1 MKDKTKGILCMI
13 ASALAFS
20 LMQIAVKLTS
30 DNVSIFLQVV
40 FRNFLLSIFSI
51 AMLKKHKEKLM
62 PVKEHR
68 VALFFRGFL
77 GLFGAVM
84 YFYSTKN
91 LPTANAAILQK
102 SSPFF
107 VMIFAAI
114 FLNEKLTKVH
124 VASLLVAFLGA
135 YFVTNPSG
143 NYNLIPALSGIFS
156 AIFAAGAYTIIGKL
170 GKTENPYRIML
181 AFGAVTC
188 VCLLV
193 PLILTYKRPL
203 PIDWL
208 YLLLIGIF
216 GGMGQYLLTVAYV
229 YAPAGEVSIYNYTS
243 VIFSA
248 ILGFIIFNDKI
259 IPIEFLGIGLILLS
273 AVILFLYNQKN
284 LGRFKKNKKVKKM

>member
-1 MKDKTKGILCMI
+1 MV

-30 DNVSIFLQVV
+30 DNVSIFLQVI
-40 FRNFLLSIFSI
+40 FRNFLLSVFSI
-51 AMLKKHKEKLM
+51 IMLKKSKEKLM

-84 YFYSTKN
+84 YFYATKN

-114 FLNEKLTKVH
+114 FLKEKLTKFH
-124 VASLLVAFLGA
+124 ILSLIIAFAGA

-156 AIFAAGAYTIIGKL
+156 AVFAAGAYTIIGKL
-170 GKTENPYRIML
+170 GKSENPYRIML
-181 AFGAVTC
+181 AFGSVTC
-188 VCLLV
+188 ICLLV
-193 PLILTYKRPL
+193 PLIMTYKRPL

-208 YLLLIGIF
+208 WLLMIGIF
-216 GGMGQYLLTVAYV
+216 GGLGQYLLTIAYL

-248 ILGFIIFNDKI
+248 ILGFIIFGDKI
-259 IPIEFLGIGLILLS
+259 IPIEFFGIGLILLS
-273 AVILFLYNQKN
+273 ALILFLYNQKN
-284 LGRFKKNKKVKKM
+284 LGRFEIKKK

>member
-1 MKDKTKGILCMI
+1 MV

-30 DNVSIFLQVV
+30 ENVSIFLQVV
-40 FRNFLLSIFSI
+40 FRNFILAGFSI
-51 AMLKKHKEKLM
+51 IMLKKNKEKLM
-62 PVKEHR
+62 PDKEHR
-68 VALFFRGFL
+68 LALFFRGFL
-77 GLFGAVM
+77 GLFGVVL
-84 YFYSTKN
+84 YFYATKN
-91 LPTANAAILQK
+91 MQTANAAILQK

-124 VASLLVAFLGA
+124 VLSLLIAFVGA

-143 NYNLIPALSGIFS
+143 NYNLLPALSGIFS
-156 AIFAAGAYTIIGKL
+156 AVFAAGAYTIIGKL
-170 GKTENPYRIML
+170 GKSENAYRIML
-181 AFGAVTC
+181 AFGVVTC
-188 VCLLV
+188 VSLLI
-193 PLILTYKRPL
+193 PLVMTYKRPL

-208 YLLLIGIF
+208 WLAMIGIF
-216 GGMGQYLLTVAYV
+216 GGLGQYLLTIAYL

-248 ILGFIIFNDKI
+248 ILGFIIFGDKI

-284 LGRFKKNKKVKKM
+284 LGRFEIKKK

>member
-1 MKDKTKGILCMI
+1 MNDKTKGILCMV

-51 AMLKKHKEKLM
+51 AMLKKHRESLV

-84 YFYSTKN
+84 YFYATKN
-91 LPTANAAILQK
+91 LPTSNAAILQK

-124 VASLLVAFLGA
+124 VLSLLIAFVGA

-143 NYNLIPALSGIFS
+143 NYNLLPALSGIFS
-156 AIFAAGAYTIIGKL
+156 AVFAAGAYTIIGKL
-170 GKTENPYRIML
+170 SKSENAYRIML
-181 AFGAVTC
+181 AFGVVTC
-188 VCLLV
+188 VSLFIPLV
-193 PLILTYKRPL
+193 MTYKRPL

-208 YLLLIGIF
+208 WLSMIGIF
-216 GGMGQYLLTVAYV
+216 GGLGQYLLTIAYL

-248 ILGFIIFNDKI
+248 ILGFIIFGDKI

-273 AVILFLYNQKN
+273 ALILFLYNQKN
-284 LGRFKKNKKVKKM
+284 LGRFEIKKK

>member
-1 MKDKTKGILCMI
+1 MNDKTKGILCMV

-40 FRNFLLSIFSI
+40 FRNFILAVFSI
-51 AMLKKHKEKLM
+51 IMLKKNKEKLM

-68 VALFFRGFL
+68 LALFFRGFL
-77 GLFGAVM
+77 GLFGVVL
-84 YFYSTKN
+84 YFYATKN
-91 LPTANAAILQK
+91 MQTANAAILQK

-124 VASLLVAFLGA
+124 VLSLLIAFVGA

-143 NYNLIPALSGIFS
+143 NYNLLPALAGIFS
-156 AIFAAGAYTIIGKL
+156 AVFAAGAYTIIGKL
-170 GKTENPYRIML
+170 GKSENAYRIML
-181 AFGAVTC
+181 AFGVVTC
-188 VCLLV
+188 VSLFIPLV
-193 PLILTYKRPL
+193 MTYKRPL

-208 YLLLIGIF
+208 WLSMIGIF
-216 GGMGQYLLTVAYV
+216 GGLGQYLLTIAYL

-248 ILGFIIFNDKI
+248 ILGFIIFGDKI

-273 AVILFLYNQKN
+273 ALILFLYNQKN
-284 LGRFKKNKKVKKM
+284 LGRFEIKKK

>member
-1 MKDKTKGILCMI
+1 MKDKTKGILCMV

-51 AMLKKHKEKLM
+51 TMLKKNKDKLI
-62 PVKEHR
+62 PAKEHR

-84 YFYSTKN
+84 YFYATKN
-91 LPTANAAILQK
+91 LLTANAAILQK

-114 FLNEKLTKVH
+114 FLNERLTKVH
-124 VASLLVAFLGA
+124 ILSLLVAFLGA

-170 GKTENPYRIML
+170 GKSENPYRIML
-181 AFGAVTC
+181 AFGTVTC
-188 VCLLV
+188 ICLLV
-193 PLILTYKRPL
+193 PLVLTYKRPL
-203 PIDWL
+203 AIDWI
-208 YLLLIGIF
+208 YLILIGIF
-216 GGMGQYLLTVAYV
+216 GGLGQYLLTIAYL
-229 YAPAGEVSIYNYTS
+229 YAPAGEVSIYNYSS

-259 IPIEFLGIGLILLS
+259 LPIEYFGIALILLS

-284 LGRFKKNKKVKKM
+284 LGRFEIKKK

>member
-1 MKDKTKGILCMI
+1 MNDKTKGILCMV

-40 FRNFLLSIFSI
+40 FRNFILAVFSI
-51 AMLKKHKEKLM
+51 IMLKKNKEKLM

-68 VALFFRGFL
+68 LALFFRGFL
-77 GLFGAVM
+77 GLFGVVL
-84 YFYSTKN
+84 YFYATKN
-91 LPTANAAILQK
+91 LLTANAAILQK

-114 FLNEKLTKVH
+114 FLNERLTKVH
-124 VASLLVAFLGA
+124 VLSLLIAFVGA

-156 AIFAAGAYTIIGKL
+156 AVFAAGAYTIIGKL
-170 GKTENPYRIML
+170 GKSENAYRIML
-181 AFGAVTC
+181 AFGVVTC
-188 VCLLV
+188 VSLFIPLV
-193 PLILTYKRPL
+193 MTYKRPL

-208 YLLLIGIF
+208 WLLMIGIF
-216 GGMGQYLLTVAYV
+216 GGLGQYLLTIAYL

-248 ILGFIIFNDKI
+248 ILGFIIFGDKI

-273 AVILFLYNQKN
+273 ALILFLYNQKN
-284 LGRFKKNKKVKKM
+284 LDRFEIKKK

>member
-1 MKDKTKGILCMI
+1 MNDKTKGILCMV

-40 FRNFLLSIFSI
+40 FRNFILAVFSI
-51 AMLKKHKEKLM
+51 IMLKKNKEKLM

-68 VALFFRGFL
+68 LALFFRGFL
-77 GLFGAVM
+77 GLFGVVL
-84 YFYSTKN
+84 YFYATKN
-91 LPTANAAILQK
+91 MQTANAAILQK

-114 FLNEKLTKVH
+114 FLNERLTKVH
-124 VASLLVAFLGA
+124 VLSLLIAFVGA

-156 AIFAAGAYTIIGKL
+156 AVFAAGAYTIIGKL
-170 GKTENPYRIML
+170 GKSENAYRIML
-181 AFGAVTC
+181 AFGVVTC
-188 VCLLV
+188 VSLFIPLV
-193 PLILTYKRPL
+193 MTYKRPL

-208 YLLLIGIF
+208 WLLMIGIF
-216 GGMGQYLLTVAYV
+216 GGLGQYLLTIAYL

-248 ILGFIIFNDKI
+248 ILGFIIFGDKI

-273 AVILFLYNQKN
+273 ALILFLYNQKN
-284 LGRFKKNKKVKKM
+284 LGRFEIKKK

>member
-1 MKDKTKGILCMI
+1 MNDKTKGILCMV
-13 ASALAFS
+13 ASALAFA

-30 DNVSIFLQVV
+30 DNVSIFIQVV
-40 FRNFLLSIFSI
+40 FRNFILAVFSI
-51 AMLKKHKEKLM
+51 IMLKKNKEKLM

-68 VALFFRGFL
+68 LALFFRGFL
-77 GLFGAVM
+77 GLFGVVL
-84 YFYSTKN
+84 YFYATKN
-91 LPTANAAILQK
+91 MQTANAAILQK

-124 VASLLVAFLGA
+124 VLSLLIAFVGA

-143 NYNLIPALSGIFS
+143 NYNLLPALAGIFS
-156 AIFAAGAYTIIGKL
+156 AVFAAGAYTIIGKL
-170 GKTENPYRIML
+170 GKSENAYRIML
-181 AFGAVTC
+181 AFGVVTC
-188 VCLLV
+188 VSLFIPLV
-193 PLILTYKRPL
+193 MTYKRPL

-208 YLLLIGIF
+208 WLSMIGIF
-216 GGMGQYLLTVAYV
+216 GGLGQYLLTIAYL

-248 ILGFIIFNDKI
+248 ILGFIIFGDKI

-273 AVILFLYNQKN
+273 ALILFLYNQKN
-284 LGRFKKNKKVKKM
+284 LGRFEIKKK

>member
-1 MKDKTKGILCMI
+1 MNDKTKGILCMV

-51 AMLKKHKEKLM
+51 AMLKKHRESLV

-77 GLFGAVM
+77 GLFGVVL
-84 YFYSTKN
+84 YFYATKN
-91 LPTANAAILQK
+91 MQTANAAILQK

-124 VASLLVAFLGA
+124 VLSLLIAFVGA

-143 NYNLIPALSGIFS
+143 NYNLLPALAGIFS
-156 AIFAAGAYTIIGKL
+156 AVFAAGAYTIIGKL
-170 GKTENPYRIML
+170 GKSENAYRIML
-181 AFGAVTC
+181 AFGVVTC
-188 VCLLV
+188 VSLFIPLV
-193 PLILTYKRPL
+193 MTYKRPL

-208 YLLLIGIF
+208 WLLMIGIF
-216 GGMGQYLLTVAYV
+216 GGLGQYLLTIAYL

-248 ILGFIIFNDKI
+248 ILGFIIFGDKI

-273 AVILFLYNQKN
+273 ALILFLYNQKN
-284 LGRFKKNKKVKKM
+284 LGRFEIKKK

>member
-1 MKDKTKGILCMI
+1 MNDKTKGILCMV

-40 FRNFLLSIFSI
+40 FRNFILAVFSI
-51 AMLKKHKEKLM
+51 IMLKKNKEKLM

-68 VALFFRGFL
+68 LALFFRGFL
-77 GLFGAVM
+77 GLFGVVL
-84 YFYSTKN
+84 YFYATKN
-91 LPTANAAILQK
+91 MQTANAAILQK

-114 FLNEKLTKVH
+114 FLNERLTKVH
-124 VASLLVAFLGA
+124 VLSLLIAFVGA

-143 NYNLIPALSGIFS
+143 NYNLLPALAGIFS
-156 AIFAAGAYTIIGKL
+156 AVFAAGAYTIIGKL
-170 GKTENPYRIML
+170 GKSENAYRIML
-181 AFGAVTC
+181 AFGVITC
-188 VCLLV
+188 VSLFIPLV
-193 PLILTYKRPL
+193 MTYKRPL

-208 YLLLIGIF
+208 WLLMIGIF
-216 GGMGQYLLTVAYV
+216 GGLGQYLLTIAYL

-248 ILGFIIFNDKI
+248 ILGFIIFGDKI

-273 AVILFLYNQKN
+273 ALILFLYNQKN
-284 LGRFKKNKKVKKM
+284 LGRFEIKKK

>member
-1 MKDKTKGILCMI
+1 MV

-30 DNVSIFLQVV
+30 ENVSIFLQVV
-40 FRNFLLSIFSI
+40 FRNFILAVFSI
-51 AMLKKHKEKLM
+51 IMLKKNKEKLM
-62 PVKEHR
+62 PDKEHR
-68 VALFFRGFL
+68 LALFFRGFL
-77 GLFGAVM
+77 GLFGVVL
-84 YFYSTKN
+84 YFYATKN
-91 LPTANAAILQK
+91 MQTANAAILQK

-124 VASLLVAFLGA
+124 VLSLLIAFVGA

-143 NYNLIPALSGIFS
+143 NYNLLPALSGIFS
-156 AIFAAGAYTIIGKL
+156 AVFAAGAYTIIGKL
-170 GKTENPYRIML
+170 GKSENAYRIML
-181 AFGAVTC
+181 AFGVVTC
-188 VCLLV
+188 VSLLI
-193 PLILTYKRPL
+193 PLVMTYKRPL

-208 YLLLIGIF
+208 WLAMIGIF
-216 GGMGQYLLTVAYV
+216 GGLGQYLLTIAYL

-248 ILGFIIFNDKI
+248 ILGFIIFGDKI

-284 LGRFKKNKKVKKM
+284 LGRFEIKKK

>member
-1 MKDKTKGILCMI
+1 MNDKTKGILCMV

-40 FRNFLLSIFSI
+40 FRNFILAVFSI
-51 AMLKKHKEKLM
+51 IMLKKNKEKLM

-68 VALFFRGFL
+68 LALFFRGFL
-77 GLFGAVM
+77 GLFGVVL
-84 YFYSTKN
+84 YFYATKN
-91 LPTANAAILQK
+91 MQTANAAILQK

-114 FLNEKLTKVH
+114 FLNERLTKVH
-124 VASLLVAFLGA
+124 VLSLLIAFVGA

-156 AIFAAGAYTIIGKL
+156 AVFAAGAYTIIGKL
-170 GKTENPYRIML
+170 GKSENAYRIML
-181 AFGAVTC
+181 AFGVVTC
-188 VCLLV
+188 VSLFIPLV
-193 PLILTYKRPL
+193 MTYKRPL

-208 YLLLIGIF
+208 WLLMIGIF
-216 GGMGQYLLTVAYV
+216 GGLGQYLLTIAYL

-248 ILGFIIFNDKI
+248 ILGFIIFGDKI

-273 AVILFLYNQKN
+273 ALILFLYNQKN
-284 LGRFKKNKKVKKM
+284 LDRFEIKKK

>member
-30 DNVSIFLQVV
+30 EGVSIFLQVV

-51 AMLKKHKEKLM
+51 VMLKKHGESLV

-84 YFYSTKN
+84 YFYATKN

-114 FLNEKLTKVH
+114 FLNEKLTRFH
-124 VASLLVAFLGA
+124 IMSLVVAFIGA
-135 YFVTNPSG
+135 YLVTNPSG

-156 AIFAAGAYTIIGKL
+156 AIFAAGAYTIIGSL

-188 VCLLV
+188 ACLIV
-193 PLILTYKRPL
+193 PLVLTYKSPL

-208 YLLLIGIF
+208 WLVLIGVF
-216 GGMGQYLLTVAYV
+216 GGLGQYLLTIAYL

-248 ILGFIIFNDKI
+248 ILGFIIFRDKI
-259 IPIEFLGIGLILLS
+259 EPIEYIGIVLILLS

-284 LGRFKKNKKVKKM
+284 LGSLKKQKN

>member
-1 MKDKTKGILCMI
+1 MNDKTNGILCMV

-40 FRNFLLSIFSI
+40 FRNFILAVFSI
-51 AMLKKHKEKLM
+51 IMLKKNKEKLM

-68 VALFFRGFL
+68 LALFFRGFL
-77 GLFGAVM
+77 GLFGVVL
-84 YFYSTKN
+84 YFYATKN

-114 FLNEKLTKVH
+114 FLNERLTKVH
-124 VASLLVAFLGA
+124 VLSLLIAFVGA

-156 AIFAAGAYTIIGKL
+156 AVFAAGAYTIIGKL
-170 GKTENPYRIML
+170 GKSENAYRIML
-181 AFGAVTC
+181 AFGVVTC
-188 VCLLV
+188 VSLFIPLV
-193 PLILTYKRPL
+193 MTYKRPL

-208 YLLLIGIF
+208 WLLMIGIF
-216 GGMGQYLLTVAYV
+216 GGLGQYLLTIAYL

-248 ILGFIIFNDKI
+248 ILGFIIFGDKI

-273 AVILFLYNQKN
+273 ALILFLYNQKN
-284 LGRFKKNKKVKKM
+284 LGRFEIKKKVKNF

>member
-1 MKDKTKGILCMI
+1 
-13 ASALAFS
+13 
-20 LMQIAVKLTS
+20 
-30 DNVSIFLQVV
+30 
-40 FRNFLLSIFSI
+40 
-51 AMLKKHKEKLM
+51 
-62 PVKEHR
+62 
-68 VALFFRGFL
+68 
-77 GLFGAVM
+77 M
-84 YFYSTKN
+84 YFYATKN

-114 FLNEKLTKVH
+114 FLNEKLTRFH
-124 VASLLVAFLGA
+124 IMSLVVAFIGA
-135 YFVTNPSG
+135 YLVTNPSG

-156 AIFAAGAYTIIGKL
+156 AVFAAGAYTIIGSL

-188 VCLLV
+188 ACLIV
-193 PLILTYKRPL
+193 PLVLTYKSPL

-208 YLLLIGIF
+208 WLVLIGVF
-216 GGMGQYLLTVAYV
+216 GGLGQYLLTIAYL

-248 ILGFIIFNDKI
+248 ILGFIIFRDKI
-259 IPIEFLGIGLILLS
+259 EPIEYIGIVLILMS

-284 LGRFKKNKKVKKM
+284 LGRLKKQKN

>member
-1 MKDKTKGILCMI
+1 MNDKTKGILCMV

-40 FRNFLLSIFSI
+40 FRNFILAVFSI
-51 AMLKKHKEKLM
+51 IMLKKNKEKLM

-68 VALFFRGFL
+68 LALFFRGFL
-77 GLFGAVM
+77 GLFGVVL
-84 YFYSTKN
+84 YFYATKN
-91 LPTANAAILQK
+91 MQTANAAILQK

-114 FLNEKLTKVH
+114 FLNERLTKVH
-124 VASLLVAFLGA
+124 VLSLLIAFVGA

-143 NYNLIPALSGIFS
+143 NYNLLPALAGIFS
-156 AIFAAGAYTIIGKL
+156 AVFAAGAYTIIGKL
-170 GKTENPYRIML
+170 GKSENAYRIML
-181 AFGAVTC
+181 AFGVVTC
-188 VCLLV
+188 VSLFIPLV
-193 PLILTYKRPL
+193 MTYKRPL

-208 YLLLIGIF
+208 WLLMIGIF
-216 GGMGQYLLTVAYV
+216 GGLGQYLLTIAYL

-248 ILGFIIFNDKI
+248 ILGFIIFGDKI

-273 AVILFLYNQKN
+273 ALILFLYNQKN
-284 LGRFKKNKKVKKM
+284 LGRFEIKKK

>member
-1 MKDKTKGILCMI
+1 MNDKTKGILCMV
-13 ASALAFS
+13 ASALAFA

-40 FRNFLLSIFSI
+40 FRNFILAVFSI
-51 AMLKKHKEKLM
+51 IMLKKNKEKLM

-68 VALFFRGFL
+68 LALFFRGFL
-77 GLFGAVM
+77 GLFGVVL
-84 YFYSTKN
+84 YFYATKKM
-91 LPTANAAILQK
+91 PTANAAILQK

-124 VASLLVAFLGA
+124 VLSLLIAFVGA

-143 NYNLIPALSGIFS
+143 NYNLLPALAGIFS
-156 AIFAAGAYTIIGKL
+156 AVFAAGAYTIIGKL
-170 GKTENPYRIML
+170 GKSENAYRIML
-181 AFGAVTC
+181 AFGVVTC
-188 VCLLV
+188 VSLFIPLV
-193 PLILTYKRPL
+193 MTYKRPL

-208 YLLLIGIF
+208 WLSMIGIF
-216 GGMGQYLLTVAYV
+216 GGLGQYLLTIAYL

-248 ILGFIIFNDKI
+248 ILGFIIFGDKI

-273 AVILFLYNQKN
+273 ALILFLYNQKN
-284 LGRFKKNKKVKKM
+284 LGRFEIKKK

>member
-1 MKDKTKGILCMI
+1 MI

-30 DNVSIFLQVV
+30 EGVSIFLQVV

-51 AMLKKHKEKLM
+51 VMLKKHGESLV

-84 YFYSTKN
+84 YFYATKN

-114 FLNEKLTKVH
+114 FLNERLTKVH
-124 VASLLVAFLGA
+124 VLSLLIAFVGA

-156 AIFAAGAYTIIGKL
+156 AVFAAGAYTIIGKL
-170 GKTENPYRIML
+170 GKSENAYRIML
-181 AFGAVTC
+181 AFGVVTC
-188 VCLLV
+188 VSLFIPLV
-193 PLILTYKRPL
+193 MTYKRPL

-208 YLLLIGIF
+208 WLLMIGIF
-216 GGMGQYLLTVAYV
+216 GGLGQYLLTIAYL

-248 ILGFIIFNDKI
+248 ILGFIIFGDKI

-273 AVILFLYNQKN
+273 ALILFLYNQKN
-284 LGRFKKNKKVKKM
+284 LDRFEIKKK

>member
-1 MKDKTKGILCMI
+1 MNDKTKGILCMV

-51 AMLKKHKEKLM
+51 AMLKKHRESLV

-77 GLFGAVM
+77 GLFGVVL
-84 YFYSTKN
+84 YFYATKN
-91 LPTANAAILQK
+91 MQTANAAILQK

-114 FLNEKLTKVH
+114 FLNERLTKVH
-124 VASLLVAFLGA
+124 VLSLLIAFVGA

-143 NYNLIPALSGIFS
+143 NYNLLPALAGIFS
-156 AIFAAGAYTIIGKL
+156 AVFAAGAYTIIGKL
-170 GKTENPYRIML
+170 GKSENAYRIML
-181 AFGAVTC
+181 AFGVVTC
-188 VCLLV
+188 VSLFIPLV
-193 PLILTYKRPL
+193 MTYKRPL

-208 YLLLIGIF
+208 WLLMIGIF
-216 GGMGQYLLTVAYV
+216 GGLGQYLLTIAYL

-248 ILGFIIFNDKI
+248 ILGFIIFGDKI

-273 AVILFLYNQKN
+273 ALILFLYNQKN
-284 LGRFKKNKKVKKM
+284 LGRFEIKKK

>member
-1 MKDKTKGILCMI
+1 MKDKTKGILCMVG
-13 ASALAFS
+13 SALAFS

-30 DNVSIFLQVV
+30 DNVSIFLQVM

-51 AMLKKHKEKLM
+51 VMLKKHGESLV

-84 YFYSTKN
+84 YFYATKN

-114 FLNEKLTKVH
+114 FLNEKLTKFH
-124 VASLLVAFLGA
+124 VLSLLIAFAGA

-156 AIFAAGAYTIIGKL
+156 AVFAAGAYTIIGKL
-170 GKTENPYRIML
+170 GKSENPYRIML

-188 VCLLV
+188 ICLLV
-193 PLILTYKRPL
+193 PLIMTYKRPL

-208 YLLLIGIF
+208 WLLMIGIF
-216 GGMGQYLLTVAYV
+216 GGLGQYLLTIAYL

-248 ILGFIIFNDKI
+248 ILGFIIFGDKI
-259 IPIEFLGIGLILLS
+259 IPIEFFGIGLILLS
-273 AVILFLYNQKN
+273 ALILFLYNQKN
-284 LGRFKKNKKVKKM
+284 LGRFEIKKK

>member
-1 MKDKTKGILCMI
+1 MNDKTKGILCMV

-40 FRNFLLSIFSI
+40 FRNFILAVFSI
-51 AMLKKHKEKLM
+51 IMLKKNKEKLM

-68 VALFFRGFL
+68 LALFFRGFL
-77 GLFGAVM
+77 GLFGVVL
-84 YFYSTKN
+84 YFYATKN

-124 VASLLVAFLGA
+124 VLSLLIAFVGA

-156 AIFAAGAYTIIGKL
+156 AVFAAGAYTIIGKL
-170 GKTENPYRIML
+170 GKSENAYRIML

-188 VCLLV
+188 VSLFIPLV
-193 PLILTYKRPL
+193 MTYKRPL

-208 YLLLIGIF
+208 WLSMIGIF
-216 GGMGQYLLTVAYV
+216 GGLGQYLLTIAYL

-248 ILGFIIFNDKI
+248 ILGFIIFGDKI
-259 IPIEFLGIGLILLS
+259 IHIEFLGIGLILLS
-273 AVILFLYNQKN
+273 ALILFLYNQKN
-284 LGRFKKNKKVKKM
+284 LGRFEIKKK

>member
-1 MKDKTKGILCMI
+1 MNDKTKGILCMV
-13 ASALAFS
+13 ASALAFA

-30 DNVSIFLQVV
+30 GNVSIFLQVV
-40 FRNFLLSIFSI
+40 FRNFILAVFSI
-51 AMLKKHKEKLM
+51 IMLKKNKEKLM

-68 VALFFRGFL
+68 LALFFRGFL
-77 GLFGAVM
+77 GLFGVVL
-84 YFYSTKN
+84 YFYATKN
-91 LPTANAAILQK
+91 MPTANAAILQK

-124 VASLLVAFLGA
+124 VLSLLIAFVGA

-143 NYNLIPALSGIFS
+143 NYNLLPALSGIFS
-156 AIFAAGAYTIIGKL
+156 AVFAAGAYTIIGKL
-170 GKTENPYRIML
+170 GKSENAYRIML

-188 VCLLV
+188 VSLFIPLV
-193 PLILTYKRPL
+193 MTYKRPL

-208 YLLLIGIF
+208 WLSMIGIF
-216 GGMGQYLLTVAYV
+216 GGLGQYLLTIAYL

-248 ILGFIIFNDKI
+248 ILGFIIFGDKI

-273 AVILFLYNQKN
+273 ALILFLYNQKN
-284 LGRFKKNKKVKKM
+284 LGRFEIKKK

>member
-1 MKDKTKGILCMI
+1 MNDKTKGILCMV

-40 FRNFLLSIFSI
+40 FRNFILAVFSI
-51 AMLKKHKEKLM
+51 IMLKKNKEKLM

-68 VALFFRGFL
+68 LALFFRGFL
-77 GLFGAVM
+77 GLFGVVL
-84 YFYSTKN
+84 YFYATKN
-91 LPTANAAILQK
+91 MPTANAAILQK

-124 VASLLVAFLGA
+124 VLSLLIAFVGA

-143 NYNLIPALSGIFS
+143 NYNLLPALAGIFS
-156 AIFAAGAYTIIGKL
+156 AVFAAGAYTIIGKL
-170 GKTENPYRIML
+170 GKSENAYRIML
-181 AFGAVTC
+181 AFGVVTC
-188 VCLLV
+188 VSLFIPLV
-193 PLILTYKRPL
+193 MTYKRPL

-208 YLLLIGIF
+208 WLSMIGIF
-216 GGMGQYLLTVAYV
+216 GGLGQYLLTIAYLH
-229 YAPAGEVSIYNYTS
+229 APAGEVSIYNYTS

-248 ILGFIIFNDKI
+248 ILGFIIFGDKI

-273 AVILFLYNQKN
+273 ALILFLYNQKN
-284 LGRFKKNKKVKKM
+284 LGRFEIKKK

>member
-1 MKDKTKGILCMI
+1 MSDKTKGILCMI

-30 DNVSIFLQVV
+30 ENVSIFLQVV
-40 FRNFLLSIFSI
+40 FRNFLLAAFSI
-51 AMLKKHKEKLM
+51 VMLKKNKKKLI

-77 GLFGAVM
+77 GLFGVVL
-84 YFYSTKN
+84 YFYATKN
-91 LPTANAAILQK
+91 LATANAAILQK

-114 FLNEKLTKVH
+114 FLNEKLKKVH
-124 VASLLVAFLGA
+124 ILSLVVAFLGA

-143 NYNLIPALSGIFS
+143 GYNIIPALAGIFS
-156 AIFAAGAYTIIGKL
+156 AVFAAGAYTIIGKL
-170 GKTENPYRIML
+170 GKSENPYRIML

-188 VCLLV
+188 ICLVV
-193 PLILTYKRPL
+193 PLIMTYQRPL

-208 YLLLIGIF
+208 WLVLIGAF
-216 GGMGQYLLTVAYV
+216 GGLGQYLLTIAYL

-248 ILGFIIFNDKI
+248 VLGFIIFKDKI
-259 IPIEFLGIGLILLS
+259 EPIEFLGIFLILLS
-273 AVILFLYNQKN
+273 ALILFVYN
-284 LGRFKKNKKVKKM
+284 RKKLRELDK

>member
-1 MKDKTKGILCMI
+1 MV

-30 DNVSIFLQVV
+30 ENVSIFLQVV
-40 FRNFLLSIFSI
+40 FRNFILAVFSI
-51 AMLKKHKEKLM
+51 IMLKKNKEKLM

-68 VALFFRGFL
+68 LALFFRGFL
-77 GLFGAVM
+77 GLFGVVL
-84 YFYSTKN
+84 YFYATKN
-91 LPTANAAILQK
+91 MQTANAAILQK

-124 VASLLVAFLGA
+124 VLSLLIAFVGA

-143 NYNLIPALSGIFS
+143 NYNLLPALSGIFS
-156 AIFAAGAYTIIGKL
+156 AVFAAGAYTIIGKL
-170 GKTENPYRIML
+170 GKSENAYRIML
-181 AFGAVTC
+181 AFGVVTC
-188 VCLLV
+188 VSLLI
-193 PLILTYKRPL
+193 PLVMTYKRPL

-208 YLLLIGIF
+208 WLAMIGIF
-216 GGMGQYLLTVAYV
+216 GGLGQYLLTIAYL

-248 ILGFIIFNDKI
+248 ILGFIIFGDKI

-284 LGRFKKNKKVKKM
+284 LGRFEIKKK